1 MRTPLAF
8 ALFPALLAQ
17 ETGLVPVDVHQL
29 KPLLD
34 FEAGPPGG
42 IPKGWSTSP
51 GKVSIDDKVVHR
63 GQFSA
68 RLQRGSAIT
77 LMVPVTFSGD
87 FLTLRGFLK
96 TEGVT
101 EFAGL
106 WLRVDGNSGNPVGY
120 ENMRSQGLRGSTDWR
135 EYSIRIPLAS
145 NGTYVY
151 FGVLT
156 EGGTTWADDLEL
168 LIDGRPVWDVPP
180 KTLAAAQPLTSFAEI
195 GRGTCLIVRGR
206 EARPCTEN
214 PRTRAEG
221 VCSTRLLVTRMTLT
235 QEYV

>member
-1 MRTPLAF
+1 MRVRLAV

-17 ETGLVPVDVHQL
+17 ETSLAPVEINQL

-34 FEAGPPGG
+34 FETGPRGG
-42 IPKGWSTSP
+42 APKGWSAIP
-51 GKVSIDDKVVHR
+51 GKVSVDSKVVHR
-63 GQFSA
+63 GQYSA
-68 RLQRGSAIT
+68 RLESGSAIT
-77 LMVPVTFSGD
+77 LMAPVTFSGE

-106 WLRVDGNSGNPVGY
+106 WIRVDGNSGNPVGY
-120 ENMRSQGLRGSTDWR
+120 DNMRSQGLRGSTDWK

-168 LIDGRPVWDVPP
+168 SIDGRPVWEAPP
-180 KTLAAAQPLTSFAEI
+180 KTLAAAQP
-195 GRGTCLIVRGR
+195 RK
-206 EARPCTEN
+206 
-214 PRTRAEG
+214 
-221 VCSTRLLVTRMTLT
+221 
-235 QEYV
+235 